1 MGVFSSLRSIYA
13 LDTLDTRFTSSPKVP
28 YQAVVDA
35 RDGQGIAPGTDV
47 PVKLDSRRKPIPPT
61 RSLWKTTEFY
71 LYYTIVTISVAYM
84 FWVAFDVSR
93 RQYYRPLCNFRY

>member
-13 LDTLDTRFTSSPKVP
+13 LDTLDTRFTSSPRVP

-35 RDGQGIAPGTDV
+35 RNGQGIAPGPDA
-47 PVKLDSRRKPIPPT
+47 PVTLDSRRKPIPPT
-61 RSLWKTTEFY
+61 RSLWGTAEFY
-71 LYYTIVTISVAYM
+71 LYYLVVTVSVAYM

-93 RQYYRPLCNFRY
+93 R